1 MNTNKN
7 SKDGHLKII
16 LQRNINDEDL
26 KNLLAHI
33 KNKGNIKSLKL
44 DLRNV
49 MYMYSKNLADLI
61 SLKKYCTEK
70 KIDLILA
77 NVSDGVLQLLEI
89 ADLMSLFKIEEDYS
103 SYSPDELISLFLDPE
118 RADFM
123 TDYLS
128 HHYTDE
134 VKDRIHSAIN
144 SDDPILKEYAI
155 ITAGKAQ
162 DHSALKGI
170 RNALKDDV
178 VPVVRAAVLVVG
190 WLNDM
195 ESKDFLYEL
204 LESEYVD
211 IVEAAAIS
219 ISLMSSEK
227 DAFIIGK
234 LLESSDERKRRI
246 AVNALGLINDD
257 ASYNLL
263 INRYKIEEN
272 LYIKALIIRTLSF
285 FKKDDL
291 VDFFVNELENN
302 SIEVQE
308 AATSALVRL
317 KATNKVENLVKKLD
331 AEKSWE
337 SFFSVKAL
345 GELACSRE
353 IINQLKIFYNQAQ
366 LHVKI
371 AIVEAIGKIS
381 TKLSDSDKSDI
392 LSFMKEALKEKNDDI
407 RKSALD
413 ALKNITKEECISE
426 AIKLLSSDESW
437 IVRLKSIEIL
447 CELKPHGYKKILE
460 EHLRNEKNRYVIEKI
475 QDSL

>member
-1 MNTNKN
+1 MDTNKN
-7 SKDGHLKII
+7 SKDEHLKII
-16 LQRNINDEDL
+16 LQRNMKDEDL
-26 KNLLAHI
+26 KNVLVSI

-49 MYMYSKNLADLI
+49 IYMYSKNLADLI
-61 SLKKYCTEK
+61 FLKKYCDEK

-89 ADLMSLFKIEEDYS
+89 ADLTSLFKIEEDYS

-128 HHYTDE
+128 HHYNHDI
-134 VKDRIHSAIN
+134 KDMIHNAMN
-144 SDDPILKEYAI
+144 SEDPILKEYAI

-162 DHSALKGI
+162 DHSALKEI
-170 RNALKDDV
+170 RNSLKDDV
-178 VPVVRAAVLVVG
+178 VPVVRAAALVVG

-195 ESKDFLYEL
+195 ESKDLLYEL

-211 IVEAAAIS
+211 IVEAAAVS
-219 ISLMSSEK
+219 ISLMASER

-257 ASYNLL
+257 VSYNLL
-263 INRYKIEEN
+263 IDRYKIEEN
-272 LYIKALIIRTLSF
+272 LFIKALIIRTLSF
-285 FKKDDL
+285 FKKEDL
-291 VDFFVNELENN
+291 VDYFVKELENN

-317 KATNKVENLVKKLD
+317 KATNKVDNLLKKLD
-331 AEKSWE
+331 VENSWV
-337 SFFSVKAL
+337 SYFSVKAL

-353 IINQLKIFYNQAQ
+353 VLNQLKNFYNKAQ

-371 AIVEAIGKIS
+371 AIIEAIGKIS
-381 TKLSDSDKSDI
+381 SKLSDSDNSDT
-392 LSFMKEALKEKNDDI
+392 LSFMKEALNEKNDDI

-413 ALKNITKEECISE
+413 ALQNIRKEECISE

-437 IVRLKSIEIL
+437 IVRLKSVEIL
-447 CELKPHGYKKILE
+447 CELKPHGYEKIIKG
-460 EHLRNEKNRYVIEKI
+460 HLMNEKNRYVIEKI
-475 QDSL
+475 QDTL